1 MKQIFLFILLVIVP
15 FITIKS
21 QDGEMV
27 AITFQSSSI
36 ENNLIGESAE
46 INVGVF
52 LPPGYH
58 EKLSKRYPVIYWLHG
73 FSGWKNTSGKSGWDE
88 ERINSLIKKMISG
101 EIKPMIIVMPD
112 SSNKFGG
119 SFYANSVTTGNWEDL
134 IAFEVPGFI
143 DKNYRTL
150 PKPESRGIAGHSM
163 GGSGAMRIAMKHS
176 DVFSAIY
183 AYNSCCLSNLG
194 FLFNKKVIE
203 ETINI
208 KTWEDRRKASFYAK
222 GTLAISAA
230 YSPNSE
236 KALFYLDLPYKLMGD
251 SIKIN
256 ENVMAKWTA
265 NTPLWMIDQNIS
277 NLKKLR
283 GIIISVG
290 TMDPYKQGSEAFSL
304 ALNKLKIDHY
314 FDVFKGGHGDKNN
327 ERILNNIVPYFSKTL
342 AFE

>member
-1 MKQIFLFILLVIVP
+1 MKQIFLFILLVIIP
-15 FITIKS
+15 FITVKS

-52 LPPGYH
+52 LPPGYY

-150 PKPESRGIAGHSM
+150 PKASLSTSQAGRSDLRPLISPESQYNLGHSRGIELLRNRDHALP
-163 GGSGAMRIAMKHS
+163 
-176 DVFSAIY
+176 
-183 AYNSCCLSNLG
+183 CLIH
-194 FLFNKKVIE
+194 F
-203 ETINI
+203 
-208 KTWEDRRKASFYAK
+208 
-222 GTLAISAA
+222 
-230 YSPNSE
+230 
-236 KALFYLDLPYKLMGD
+236 
-251 SIKIN
+251 
-256 ENVMAKWTA
+256 
-265 NTPLWMIDQNIS
+265 
-277 NLKKLR
+277 LR
-283 GIIISVG
+283 GHTQIPFRYRKYTKCWTCQDIRFLGQRRSPPTPDREG
-290 TMDPYKQGSEAFSL
+290 G
-304 ALNKLKIDHY
+304 
-314 FDVFKGGHGDKNN
+314 FDCWLRV
-327 ERILNNIVPYFSKTL
+327 ELS
-342 AFE
+342 